1 MGGKAEEARVLREE
15 ARQLREEVTGKKRLE
30 ILLQD
35 MREKL
40 HHLGRRKLGSY
51 IWREVFQIQI
61 RVLGSESFIIIG
73 TVRPCPPIDPDL
85 APDPKFTCSLQII
98 EKRPKYPWYM

>member
-1 MGGKAEEARVLREE
+1 MGGKAEEARVLREK

-40 HHLGRRKLGSY
+40 HHLGNRKGGWHIFRKCSRFRYGS
-51 IWREVFQIQI
+51 RSLDLND
-61 RVLGSESFIIIG
+61 RIIG
-73 TVRPCPPIDPDL
+73 TTYGTFL
-85 APDPKFTCSLQII
+85 TA
-98 EKRPKYPWYM
+98 

>member
-40 HHLGRRKLGSY
+40 HHLGNRSWHIFRKCSRSRCGS
-51 IWREVFQIQI
+51 
-61 RVLGSESFIIIG
+61 GSVDLNVRIIG
-73 TVRPCPPIDPDL
+73 TVRTY
-85 APDPKFTCSLQII
+85 PDPEPNRKPANNWKKDPRFFS
-98 EKRPKYPWYM
+98 

>member
-40 HHLGRRKLGSY
+40 HHLGNQNLGLAYLKGSVLDSYTVRIRILGSKCHNNWHRY
-51 IWREVFQIQI
+51 RMVTFLPAYP
-61 RVLGSESFIIIG
+61 V
-73 TVRPCPPIDPDL
+73 
-85 APDPKFTCSLQII
+85 PDPIV
-98 EKRPKYPWYM
+98 KRI

>member
-1 MGGKAEEARVLREE
+1 MLIKGKYEERLASLAVEMGGKAEEARVLREE

-40 HHLGRRKLGSY
+40 HHLGR
-51 IWREVFQIQI
+51 QI
-61 RVLGSESFIIIG
+61 GG
-73 TVRPCPPIDPDL
+73 
-85 APDPKFTCSLQII
+85 
-98 EKRPKYPWYM
+98 